1 MTQRSALRHR
11 LLELKARVMAR
22 VANRLF
28 TFKHTGLDGYI
39 KRLMGRPPRKRKP
52 AGARKPV

>member
-28 TFKHTGLDGYI
+28 TFKQTGLDGYI
-39 KRLMGRPPRKRKP
+39 KRLMSRQPRKRKP

>member
-1 MTQRSALRHR
+1 
-11 LLELKARVMAR
+11 MAR

-28 TFKHTGLDGYI
+28 TFKQTGLDGYI
-39 KRLMGRPPRKRKP
+39 KRLMSRQPRKRKP

>member
-1 MTQRSALRHR
+1 
-11 LLELKARVMAR
+11 MAR

-28 TFKHTGLDGYI
+28 TFKQTGLDGYI